1 MERRKL
7 APGEVLLQASDQA
20 SNIYFLESD
29 HLSVYL
35 PLAFGHSVRV
45 TSMAHGAIVGE
56 ISYLTGQPRSANVIS
71 EDWTHVLCLR
81 ESTLRRIEKKDPVLS
96 ALIMSILCR
105 SLAAKLLQ
113 SNAQLAYAETTV
125 TNSSPPWQN
134 VTP

>member
-1 MERRKL
+1 
-7 APGEVLLQASDQA
+7 
-20 SNIYFLESD
+20 
-29 HLSVYL
+29 
-35 PLAFGHSVRV
+35 
-45 TSMAHGAIVGE
+45 MAHGAIVGE